1 MMSFGRLSRE
11 PSRKPDKM
19 NLRKQIPT
27 YKEEGGQAGH
37 NFHVYVGKNSKT
49 FVSGTL
55 APAIRPCRTAGVPV
69 PTHSFLCRPVP
80 VAGSLASGL
89 HMPGGAAGVG

>member
-1 MMSFGRLSRE
+1 MMSFGRWPRE

-19 NLRKQIPT
+19 NLRKKIPT
-27 YKEEGGQAGH
+27 CKDTI
-37 NFHVYVGKNSKT
+37 FMFMLSKT
-49 FVSGTL
+49 FDSGTL
-55 APAIRPCRTAGVPV
+55 APAIRTWQTAEVPV

-89 HMPGGAAGVG
+89 QMPGGAAGVG